1 MNKYAAFDH
10 LIEGVQVIDSDWRY
24 VYVNDVVANH
34 GKAPKDTYIGC
45 TMMEKYQGI
54 EHTEMFAQLRQC
66 MESKS
71 SGTIHQS
78 TLSILTAVRVGLS

>member
-45 TMMEKYQGI
+45 TMMEKYPGY
-54 EHTEMFAQLRQC
+54 
-66 MESKS
+66 
-71 SGTIHQS
+71 
-78 TLSILTAVRVGLS
+78 